1 MASVQTLTRLLCAF
15 LIVIAV
21 GSPGILFAQSNSTV
35 VFLREQQLRE
45 RSKVEVL
52 PKYPNDAVKIKA
64 SGVVVTQVDYDA
76 TGIITSFAI
85 LESAD
90 PRFNIP
96 TIKAL
101 KQWRFNPV
109 TTPEGVPLK
118 GKGKLT
124 FYFFWKNGRGW
135 CENPLVFQ
143 RNRKAPGVKT
153 RSSEGTRNHVVE
165 K

>member
-1 MASVQTLTRLLCAF
+1 MMSVQKLTRLFCAF
-15 LIVIAV
+15 LIGIAV
-21 GSPGILFAQSNSTV
+21 GSPGILFAQSSSTM

-45 RSKVEVL
+45 RSKVAVL
-52 PKYPNDAVKIKA
+52 PKYPNGAVKDKA
-64 SGVVVTQVDYDA
+64 TGIVVTQVDYDA
-76 TGIITSFAI
+76 TGIITSLAI

-135 CENPLVFQ
+135 CENPRVFQ
-143 RNRKAPGVKT
+143 KKPKGM
-153 RSSEGTRNHVVE
+153 
-165 K
+165 

>member
-1 MASVQTLTRLLCAF
+1 M
-15 LIVIAV
+15 
-21 GSPGILFAQSNSTV
+21 
-35 VFLREQQLRE
+35 REPQLRE

-52 PKYPNDAVKIKA
+52 PKYPNDAAKNKSTGI
-64 SGVVVTQVDYDA
+64 VVTQVDFDA
-76 TGIITSFAI
+76 TGTVTKFEI

-90 PRFNIP
+90 TRFNAP

-109 TTPEGVPLK
+109 TTPEGTPLS
-118 GKGKLT
+118 GQGKLT

-143 RNRKAPGVKT
+143 KKQKGA
-153 RSSEGTRNHVVE
+153 
-165 K
+165 